1 MATNKRKIRKAE
13 RPVALHTVLMED
25 TEKGKAWLG
34 SGDPLWRVLAA
45 GVIALVVAMG
55 IGRFAYAP
63 VLPSMQARFGLS
75 NAAVGALASSNYLG
89 YLGGALL
96 AAFVPPGRAR
106 AALLRASLWTVAAS
120 TILMGLTAD
129 FSAWFILRLVAG
141 VAGAGVFVLGS
152 AAVLEEVSR
161 RGRPG
166 LSGVLYSG
174 PGIGI
179 ALTGLVVLPLNALLA
194 GEVAAWRAGWLV
206 LGVLGLVLVFPC
218 LAWLPSG
225 GSRRNPDGP
234 GDGPLLAENEAGPAS
249 LTAAGASAR
258 AGAALALALLG
269 LAYFLEGIGY
279 IVTGTFLPAIVEGLP
294 GLGGL
299 GAGAWVLVGIAA
311 VPCTVLW
318 GVIAARTGAVAAI
331 GSALALQAFGIL
343 LPALSSAWWAAAGS
357 AVLFGGTFTGITAM
371 TLTHARGLAQDV
383 AGASGGGLTIGLL
396 TAIYGVGQVLGPLL
410 AAHTAGKSGGFGSA
424 LFAASG
430 AVALGAS
437 LMPAVALAGVIGSK
451 EANVCANGAE
461 RGKERA
467 NGPKD

>member
-1 MATNKRKIRKAE
+1 MATKERKIRKAE
-13 RPVALHTVLMED
+13 RPVALHTVVMED
-25 TEKGKAWLG
+25 TEKAKAWLG
-34 SGDPLWRVLAA
+34 SGRSLGRVLAA

-55 IGRFAYAP
+55 IGRFAYTP
-63 VLPSMQARFGLS
+63 ILPSMQARFGLS

-129 FSAWFILRLVAG
+129 FSAWFILRFVAG

-179 ALTGLVVLPLNALLA
+179 VLTGLVVLSLNGLLA
-194 GEVAAWRAGWLV
+194 GEDAAWRAGWLV
-206 LGVLGLVLVFPC
+206 LGVLALVLVFPC

-225 GSRRNPDGP
+225 GSRRKPDGP
-234 GDGPLLAENEAGPAS
+234 GDGVLLAENEVGPAP
-249 LTAAGASAR
+249 LPAAGAYAR
-258 AGAALALALLG
+258 VGAALALAVLA

-279 IVTGTFLPAIVEGLP
+279 IITGTFLPTIVEGLP

-299 GAGAWVLVGIAA
+299 GAGVWILVGIAA

-318 GVIAARTGAVAAI
+318 GVIAARVGAVAAL
-331 GSALALQAFGIL
+331 GAALALQAFGIL

-383 AGASGGGLTIGLL
+383 AGPSGSGLTIGLL

-410 AAHTAGKSGGFGSA
+410 AAHMAGQSGGFGSA

-430 AVALGAS
+430 AVALGAL
-437 LMPAVALAGVIGSK
+437 LMPAVTLAGVIGSK
-451 EANVCANGAE
+451 EANVCANSAE
-461 RGKERA
+461 RGKERL
-467 NGPKD
+467 